1 MSGVGPFLSTEQE
14 KGTLHEPNKLRDGY
28 FRGLAPAMP
37 NSTTPARPPAEH
49 LLERA
54 VRIAAK
60 VHKGQVDRFG
70 HPFLMHVMRVTT
82 HGKDVDEQI
91 LGALHD
97 VLERSDITVADLREK
112 GFPDHVLVALTHISR
127 VPDEDYDGYIDRVA
141 LNSLA
146 VRVKVH
152 DLADKMDLREVG
164 TLSVADLKRY
174 NKQLEAYE
182 RLKRMATMILAE
194 MTLASRPKKAGA

>member
-1 MSGVGPFLSTEQE
+1 
-14 KGTLHEPNKLRDGY
+14 
-28 FRGLAPAMP
+28 MP
-37 NSTTPARPPAEH
+37 NTISRPSKEEH

-70 HPFLMHVMRVTT
+70 HPFLLHVLNVTT
-82 HGKDVDEQI
+82 KGRDADERI

-97 VLERSDITVADLREK
+97 VLERSDLTVEDLRK
-112 GFPDHVLVALTHISR
+112 RGFPDHVLAALTHISR

-141 LNSLA
+141 LNPLA

-152 DLADKMDLREVG
+152 DLADKMDLRDVG
-164 TLSVADLKRY
+164 ELTLADLKRY
-174 NKQLEAYE
+174 NKQLAAYE
-182 RLKRMATMILAE
+182 RLKRMATIIMAE
-194 MTLASRPKKAGA
+194 ITLGGRIKKMA